1 MTLKNLTREILF
13 PRSLNEVAE
22 MEIVLASNNKHKV
35 TELEYF
41 INEMCREKGI
51 PGVKILTLRDI
62 GFTEEIVEDG
72 ATFEENALIKAG
84 AVAQKGYI
92 GVADDSGLCVDAL
105 GGEPGVYSARYAGE
119 PCDDRKNNE
128 LLLEKMKNV
137 PKEERTAHFV
147 STIACVFPDGRNF
160 VARGECPG
168 TILYEYRGTGGF
180 GYDPLFL
187 YEPYGKT
194 YAEINAEEK
203 NAISHRARAMAAFT
217 DRFAEEITK

>member
-1 MTLKNLTREILF
+1 
-13 PRSLNEVAE
+13 

-35 TELEYF
+35 VELEYF
-41 INEMCREKGI
+41 LNKMCREKGM

-62 GFTEEIVEDG
+62 GFTDDIVEDG
-72 ATFEENALIKAG
+72 ATFEENAFIKAG
-84 AVAQKGYI
+84 AVAAKGYI

-128 LLLEKMKNV
+128 LLLEKLKNV
-137 PKEERTAHFV
+137 PAEARTANFV
-147 STIACVFPDGRNF
+147 STIACVFPDGRKF

-168 TILYEYRGTGGF
+168 KILFSYRGNGGF

-217 DRFAEEITK
+217 GRFAEEITK

>member
-1 MTLKNLTREILF
+1 
-13 PRSLNEVAE
+13 

-51 PGVKILTLRDI
+51 PGVKILTLCDI

>member
-1 MTLKNLTREILF
+1 M
-13 PRSLNEVAE
+13 

-35 TELEYF
+35 VELEYF
-41 INEMCREKGI
+41 INKMCLEKGMDSI
-51 PGVKILTLRDI
+51 KVLTLNDI
-62 GFTEEIVEDG
+62 GFMGDIVEDG
-72 ATFEENALIKAG
+72 KTFEENAVIKAS
-84 AVAQKGYI
+84 AVAKLGYI

-128 LLLEKMKNV
+128 LLLMKMKDV
-137 PKEERTAHFV
+137 PEEKRTAVFV
-147 STIACVFPDGRNF
+147 STIAFVFPEDPSKGF
-160 VARGECPG
+160 VSRGECPG
-168 TILYEYRGTGGF
+168 KILYAYRGNGGF

-203 NAISHRARAMAAFT
+203 NAISHRARAMKA
-217 DRFAEEITK
+217 FAELFSEEVKKKNI